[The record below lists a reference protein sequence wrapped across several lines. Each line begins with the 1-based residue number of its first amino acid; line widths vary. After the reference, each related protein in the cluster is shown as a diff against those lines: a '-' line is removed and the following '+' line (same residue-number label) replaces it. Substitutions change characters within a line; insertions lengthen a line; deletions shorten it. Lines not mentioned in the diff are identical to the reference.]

1 MEGQS
6 AFGEQKGLHIGFTGI
21 DGTGKSIQAALLSG
35 WLSEQGIH
43 CILREGKRD
52 FVPEMSTALARK
64 HGINSGRE
72 YLGEDLY
79 MVAFSFDLMRE
90 IVLDVKPYIMTGAV
104 VVSARTQFCRLAGG
118 IMRGC
123 HTIQLASE
131 IALLGGK
138 PDILLW
144 LDAPAEVAYQRVI
157 ERGTDFNELIFL
169 RRYRDALAT
178 LLQSYNHVH
187 IDATGS
193 IQQVQQEI
201 RQVVKCALGIV

>member
-1 MEGQS
+1 MEMES
-6 AFGEQKGLHIGFTGI
+6 AFGEKKGLHIGFTGI
-21 DGTGKSIQAALLSG
+21 DGTGKSTQAALLCG

-52 FVPEMSTALARK
+52 FVSEMSSTLAREK
-64 HGINSGRE
+64 GINSGRE

-79 MVAFSFDLMRE
+79 MVAFSFDLLRE
-90 IVLDVKPYIMTGAV
+90 ILLDVKPFITTGAV

-118 IMRGC
+118 MLRGC
-123 HTIQLASE
+123 RSIQFATE

-138 PDILLW
+138 PDLLLW
-144 LDAPAEVAYQRVI
+144 LDVPAEVAYQRVI
-157 ERGTDFNELIFL
+157 ERGVDFDDLIFL
-169 RRYRDALAT
+169 REYRDAFTT

-193 IQQVQQEI
+193 VQKVQQEI
-201 RQVVKCALGIV
+201 RQVVKGALGIN